1 MSQGTQQAATS
12 ATFDSVS
19 MSDERILNDS
29 QRDAVDLLVKKY
41 LTDKCG
47 VKDAQFESVRNL
59 ILCNL
64 AIRTTSSKVTSHG
77 ADWMKVNFGTDVIRV
92 NDAELINV
100 LNGAA
105 ALSGKKNP
113 LRVYA
118 RSHEATYL
126 DFYKKNKSKLGAM
139 TKANKAGF
147 KSEHDYLQADFLT
160 RGVNLSVEE
169 QAALAQGRFRM
180 LDYGKS
186 ETKDDR
192 VNLYQ
197 LGNRV

>member
-1 MSQGTQQAATS
+1 MSQGTQQAAT
-12 ATFDSVS
+12 AVTFDSVS
-19 MSDERILNDS
+19 MSDERVLNDS

-47 VKDAQFESVRNL
+47 LKDGQFESVRNL

-77 ADWMKVNFGTDVIRV
+77 ADWMKVTFGTDIIRV

-118 RSHEATYL
+118 RSHEANYL
-126 DFYKKNKSKLGAM
+126 DFYKKNKSKIGAM

-147 KSEHDYLQADFLT
+147 RSEHDYLQADFLT
-160 RGVNLSVEE
+160 RGANLSVEE

-197 LGNRV
+197 LGNRA